1 MLMSF
6 PYYWYTVNS
15 FWIGSNGYIN
25 FSSPANFASP
35 FAQLPNTATP
45 NDLLAICTG
54 DLDFTVTAANPRCLY
69 WTNGNDSLVVSF
81 INVTEWQTTPNPNLR
96 HTFQVILNRADSSI
110 TYQYGVQQ
118 GRYSSTNNTRLCIGM
133 ENATG
138 QIGLSYTYSTTPPH
152 ALLPDSGI
160 AIKWKRTVN
169 TGLSVTDVG
178 TVGGFNPLNQGKI
191 IRAGVAD
198 TIRAIV
204 RNFGTANLTNVRVT
218 YQISRALEVYRDTV
232 FIPTLNAGE
241 QTTVTFPRLFLPSA
255 TGTYTALFSSF
266 VAGDVGPGN
275 NNKTAEIVVSP
286 FAIGQSTRLQFENGA
301 VGGSIN
307 WSGGGGMGVAFDLPA
322 AVYPVRIETVFVN
335 ISAITTQPMTVQILD
350 GSLGAPGAVLAERIV
365 NAVVGLNTINF
376 TSDSVRIRGGRFFVG
391 GRGQMAWSYELTP
404 PIANRTWEYTGGWA
418 PYRSADLQ
426 DVTMRVTVRPEQP
439 INFAWTTQTSGTTQA
454 LRCVKTVSPDIGWI
468 GGAAGTVLR
477 TTNGGTTWSSVGGG
491 PMAGNTVYAIE
502 ALSATTAL
510 VTTSPAVGTYIFRT
524 TNGGTSWDTVYAQ
537 AGGFI
542 DALKMYD
549 ANNGIAIG
557 DPVGGTWTIVRTTNG
572 GSTWARIATEPP
584 QVGTETGFNTSAS
597 FVGTSHIWFGTN
609 NSRVYRSTDA
619 GATWSSAPV
628 SFASGVGVGFADT
641 QVGIAGGSGTT
652 GAARSTD
659 GGATW
664 SAVTL
669 PGSGSIYGITGRGP
683 NFWAVR
689 GTVVVRSINQGANWD
704 TAYAGTI
711 GAFRHLDFGFNTF
724 GPYGWAVTGTGGI
737 VKYAP
742 VFTGVGD
749 SEDQKLP
756 QQFALSQNYPNPF
769 NPTTTILYSLPQAA
783 QVKVSI
789 YNMLGQRVV
798 ELANEVQP
806 AGSHQVVWDARNSLR
821 QHVASGVYFYRL
833 EARPLDGS
841 APFTSIR
848 KMLFLK

>member
-6 PYYWYTVNS
+6 PYYWYTVSS

-45 NDLLAICTG
+45 NDMLAICTG
-54 DLDFTVTAANPRCLY
+54 DLDFTITATNPRCLY

-81 INVTEWQTTPNPNLR
+81 INVTEWQTTSNPNLR
-96 HTFQVILNRADSSI
+96 HTFQVILNRTDSSI

-118 GRYSSTNNTRLCIGM
+118 GRYNAPNNTTLCIGM

-138 QIGLSYTYSTTPPH
+138 QIGLSYTFSTTPPH

-218 YQISRALEVYRDTV
+218 YQISRALEVYRDTI
-232 FIPTLNAGE
+232 FIPTLNAAQ

-322 AVYPVRIETVFVN
+322 SVYPVRIETVFVN

-391 GRGQMAWSYELTP
+391 GRGQMSWSYELTP
-404 PIANRTWEYTGGWA
+404 PIANRSWEYTGGWA

-426 DVTMRVTVRPEQP
+426 DVIMRATVRPEQ
-439 INFAWTTQTSGTTQA
+439 T
-454 LRCVKTVSPDIGWI
+454 
-468 GGAAGTVLR
+468 
-477 TTNGGTTWSSVGGG
+477 
-491 PMAGNTVYAIE
+491 
-502 ALSATTAL
+502 
-510 VTTSPAVGTYIFRT
+510 
-524 TNGGTSWDTVYAQ
+524 
-537 AGGFI
+537 
-542 DALKMYD
+542 
-549 ANNGIAIG
+549 
-557 DPVGGTWTIVRTTNG
+557 
-572 GSTWARIATEPP
+572 
-584 QVGTETGFNTSAS
+584 
-597 FVGTSHIWFGTN
+597 
-609 NSRVYRSTDA
+609 
-619 GATWSSAPV
+619 
-628 SFASGVGVGFADT
+628 
-641 QVGIAGGSGTT
+641 
-652 GAARSTD
+652 
-659 GGATW
+659 
-664 SAVTL
+664 
-669 PGSGSIYGITGRGP
+669 
-683 NFWAVR
+683 
-689 GTVVVRSINQGANWD
+689 
-704 TAYAGTI
+704 
-711 GAFRHLDFGFNTF
+711 
-724 GPYGWAVTGTGGI
+724 
-737 VKYAP
+737 
-742 VFTGVGD
+742 TGVGD
-749 SEDQKLP
+749 GEDEILP
-756 QQFALSQNYPNPF
+756 QHFALMQNYPNPF
-769 NPTTTILYSLPQAA
+769 NPTTTILYLLPQAA

-798 ELANEVQP
+798 ELANDVQP
-806 AGSHQVVWDARNSLR
+806 AGSHQVEWDARNDAS
-821 QHVASGVYFYRL
+821 QQVASGVYFYRL
-833 EARPLDGS
+833 EAHPLDGS
-841 APFTSIR
+841 TPFTSIR